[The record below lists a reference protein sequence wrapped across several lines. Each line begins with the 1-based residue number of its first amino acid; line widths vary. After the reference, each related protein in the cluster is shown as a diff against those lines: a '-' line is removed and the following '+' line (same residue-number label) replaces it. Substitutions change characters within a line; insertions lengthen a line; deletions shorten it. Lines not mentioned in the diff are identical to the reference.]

1 MSKGSIFLQ
10 YLCNLFYF
18 YLLGRI
24 NNKFSKHSFQERFL
38 NNLYTQLK
46 NLYKWL
52 LTCEDCK
59 GIWAGKMQKVQMG
72 LQKAVYCKLFTKS
85 EHLHDYYIFKACV
98 CYFLSNFY
106 FSPNDIPSKTMK
118 MFFISSK
125 KLFSYSR
132 YSKFCIFVFPSF
144 FPCQPV
150 PKRLNQGKS

>member
-38 NNLYTQLK
+38 NNLYAQLK

-52 LTCEDCK
+52 LTCENCK

-118 MFFISSK
+118 NVFYFIKKALFVLKIFKVLYFRFPLFFSLSA
-125 KLFSYSR
+125 SA
-132 YSKFCIFVFPSF
+132 
-144 FPCQPV
+144 
-150 PKRLNQGKS
+150 